1 MKPVI
6 ALVGRPNV
14 GKSTL
19 FNKLTRS
26 RDALVADLPGLT
38 RDRQYGD
45 GKVGER
51 AFIVVDTG
59 GLSGA
64 KEALD
69 QCMEQQTRLAIV
81 EANVVLFLVD
91 ARAGLTPEDEN
102 ISTQLR
108 RDGKSVFLVVNKVDG
123 LDIDQAKSDF
133 YKLGLGQPLPIAASH
148 GRGVNRLIETVL
160 DEQAELG
167 EIDAAELAAAERT
180 LKVAVVGRP
189 NVGKSTLINRFLG
202 EERVVAFDQ
211 PGTTRDSV
219 FIPFE
224 KAGQAYTLID
234 TAGVRRRG
242 KVKEV
247 VEKFSV
253 IKTLQAIDASNVVIM
268 MMDAQQGIADQD
280 LSLLGYI
287 LDSGRALVVAIN
299 KWDDLSRDQKDKIKK
314 DLDWRLGFL
323 KFAKVHQVSA
333 KRGSGVGKLLNSV
346 NQAYR
351 AAVRDL
357 STPELTRQL
366 EQAMLAHQPPLSRGR
381 RIKLRYAHQ
390 GGVNPPLIVIHGNQT
405 DSLPGVYKRYLANY
419 FQEAFKL
426 YGTPLRLEFR
436 TSDNPFAGRRSTPP
450 PKMKNRLEL
459 KRKPKP
465 LAKQKARRR

>member
-69 QCMEQQTRLAIV
+69 VRMEQQTQLAIS
-81 EANVVLFLVD
+81 EANVVLFMVD
-91 ARAGLTPEDEN
+91 ARAGLMPADVN
-102 ISTQLR
+102 IADQLR

-123 LDIDQAKSDF
+123 LDIEQAKSDF
-133 YKLGLGQPLPIAASH
+133 YSLGLGQSLAIAASH

-160 DEQAELG
+160 DEQAEQE
-167 EIDAAELAAAERT
+167 EIDEGQEAAERT

-202 EERVVAFDQ
+202 EERVVAFDR

-268 MMDAQQGIADQD
+268 MMDASQGIADQD

-299 KWDDLSRDQKDKIKK
+299 KWDDLSRDQKDQIKK

-333 KRGSGVGKLLNSV
+333 KRGTGVGKLLGSV

-351 AAVRDL
+351 AAMKDL

-366 EQAMLAHQPPLSRGR
+366 QQALLAHQPPLFRGR

-426 YGTPLRLEFR
+426 FGTPLRLEFR
-436 TSDNPFAGRRSTPP
+436 TAENPFAGRRTPP
-450 PKMKNRLEL
+450 PKTKSSKEL
-459 KRKPKP
+459 NRKPKL

>member
-1 MKPVI
+1 
-6 ALVGRPNV
+6 
-14 GKSTL
+14 
-19 FNKLTRS
+19 
-26 RDALVADLPGLT
+26 
-38 RDRQYGD
+38 
-45 GKVGER
+45 
-51 AFIVVDTG
+51 
-59 GLSGA
+59 
-64 KEALD
+64 
-69 QCMEQQTRLAIV
+69 
-81 EANVVLFLVD
+81 
-91 ARAGLTPEDEN
+91 
-102 ISTQLR
+102 
-108 RDGKSVFLVVNKVDG
+108 
-123 LDIDQAKSDF
+123 
-133 YKLGLGQPLPIAASH
+133 
-148 GRGVNRLIETVL
+148 
-160 DEQAELG
+160 
-167 EIDAAELAAAERT
+167 
-180 LKVAVVGRP
+180 VVGRP

-351 AAVRDL
+351 AATRDL

-436 TSDNPFAGRRSTPP
+436 TSENPFAGRRATPP